1 MRVASKRLFER
12 RRRLRECLFARI
24 ATNIKGLALVL
35 SRARYIYYIPQTMQG
50 CGRDLRSS
58 RALPFAYYII
68 YPPLLSK
75 NMYGFCNQPLFI
87 KSIFRVLCSFIF
99 IPLITIKP
107 RLRNLCLPYSVITKI
122 PPPSLSLPHAR
133 SRPAPIKHTT
143 SRCCL

>member
-35 SRARYIYYIPQTMQG
+35 SRARYIYYIPQTIQG

-68 YPPLLSK
+68 YPP
-75 NMYGFCNQPLFI
+75 
-87 KSIFRVLCSFIF
+87 
-99 IPLITIKP
+99 
-107 RLRNLCLPYSVITKI
+107 
-122 PPPSLSLPHAR
+122 PPP
-133 SRPAPIKHTT
+133 PIEKYVW
-143 SRCCL
+143 LL